1 MTPYEKKANK
11 PFQTARLSNT
21 SVHPGPSYSLKATG
35 PFISPSLKTSRPE
48 NRWSEIVLDSNAMC
62 LFGTP
67 KIQSNLQLDL
77 KENPDTTTKMG
88 ETQQRLYIWESGVP

>member
-21 SVHPGPSYSLKATG
+21 SVHPEPSYSLKATG